1 MEYCNGGDLRQVLNK
16 PANCCGIPE
25 KDVLDILR
33 DISSAVVY
41 LHSVK
46 VVHRD
51 IKPENVVIQQTEE
64 KVRLNS
70 GIDNFFP
77 GFLPF
82 RLSLFLLIEIL
93 QTD

>member
-64 KVRLNS
+64 KVRLNL
-70 GIDNFFP
+70 GIDNSFP
-77 GFLPF
+77 KFLPF

>member
-25 KDVLDILR
+25 KDVLEILR

-64 KVRLNS
+64 KVRLNL
-70 GIDNFFP
+70 GIDNSFP
-77 GFLPF
+77 KFLPF